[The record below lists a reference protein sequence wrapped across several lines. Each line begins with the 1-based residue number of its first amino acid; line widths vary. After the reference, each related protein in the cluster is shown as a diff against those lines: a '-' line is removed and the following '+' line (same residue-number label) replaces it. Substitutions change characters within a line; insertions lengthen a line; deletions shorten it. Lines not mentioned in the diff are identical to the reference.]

1 MDIDPFAATTAAV
14 TQLLVRHGDLLV
26 PMGQRL
32 AHGLAIIMLAWFGI
46 QRALSSTDGEHG
58 LGMAAFARLLLLIA
72 LTLTMLRYYR
82 EPIPGIGS
90 GLGRMLTD
98 QPLYIAHQIETSQ
111 VQMLSQRLADVY
123 LNLERPFALNALH
136 FVGYLLVSLAVTA
149 ARVALLAVTA
159 FGIVATGV
167 AALLGPVF
175 IPFLIVPALDW
186 LFWGWLKSLIQ
197 YAFYQVVAQ
206 AFAYVF
212 GTVLINFLDAFP
224 PPYTIDRILVGG
236 FHLVFLLLAFTYGML
251 QVPSLTNSLFSGRS
265 GEAALPRR
273 VG

>member
-1 MDIDPFAATTAAV
+1 MSPSSRTYLVVGTLLWMADAASACRGCRTEPPTAAPA
-14 TQLLVRHGDLLV
+14 T
-26 PMGQRL
+26 
-32 AHGLAIIMLAWFGI
+32 
-46 QRALSSTDGEHG
+46 STVKPD
-58 LGMAAFARLLLLIA
+58 
-72 LTLTMLRYYR
+72 
-82 EPIPGIGS
+82 PS
-90 GLGRMLTD
+90 GR
-98 QPLYIAHQIETSQ
+98 PPNIKIETSQ

-123 LNLERPFALNALH
+123 LDLERPFALNALH
-136 FVGYLLVSLAVTA
+136 VVGYLLVSLAVTA

-175 IPFLIVPALDW
+175 IPFLVVPALDW

-206 AFAYVF
+206 AFAFVF

-224 PPYTIDRILVGG
+224 APYTIDRILVGG

-251 QVPSLTNSLFSGRS
+251 QVPSLTNSPFSGRS

-273 VG
+273 LG